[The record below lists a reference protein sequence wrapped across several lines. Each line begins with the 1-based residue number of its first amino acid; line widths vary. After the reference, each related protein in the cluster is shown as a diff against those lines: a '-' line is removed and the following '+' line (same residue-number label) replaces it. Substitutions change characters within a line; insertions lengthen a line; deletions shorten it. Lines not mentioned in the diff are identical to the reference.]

1 MKKIVYCCL
10 FFVVTFAGCKKDK
23 IKQEITS
30 EFLESLEFRFEAK
43 NNAAIDR
50 DIVCEFD
57 GDVITAVIPKLNPD
71 KEALVLSF
79 KHEDI
84 ADIQVNG
91 KKQVSGVS
99 ANDFTE
105 PLQYHVVFSN
115 GEERNFTFQVKE
127 FTGLPI
133 FSISTEGRAPVVS
146 KDVYLDGTLSI
157 NTNLNFE
164 QEVDNLPM
172 EIKGRGNST
181 WGMPKKPYRIKLKK
195 KAKVLG
201 LQEAKNWVLLANYS
215 DKTLLRTAVVFDF
228 GKAIHADFTPD
239 YRHVEV
245 FMNGSYQGT
254 YTLTEQV
261 EVNPGRVEI
270 SELKTGDTGSDKVT
284 GGYLVELD
292 KREDE
297 DYIVTT
303 PLKGL
308 PFAIKSPDDVTSE
321 QYNYIKD
328 YLIATENAIYAE
340 NFADPV
346 NGYAKYINVESFI
359 NWFLVQE
366 LVKNQDAQSYSSIYY
381 YKDRNGKLGM
391 GPVWDFDLSMGNVD
405 YSIATQPQG
414 WWVHHGPWFTRLFQ
428 DPVFAEKVR
437 DRWKEIRYNEVEAL
451 LKNIDMQAAKLKYAQ
466 VQNFA
471 VWKILDKKV
480 WPNPEIYYTYEVEV
494 NQIKDWLNQRIA
506 WLDAKL

>member
-10 FFVVTFAGCKKDK
+10 FFITALAGCNKDR
-23 IKQEITS
+23 IKQEITP
-30 EFLESLEFRFEAK
+30 EFLASLELKFEAK
-43 NNAAIDR
+43 NNAAIDE
-50 DIVCEFD
+50 DVICEFD

-79 KHEDI
+79 GHRDLATVK
-84 ADIQVNG
+84 VNG
-91 KKQVSGVS
+91 RDQVSGVS
-99 ANDFTE
+99 ANNFTQ
-105 PLQYHVVFSN
+105 PLKYHVVFSN
-115 GEERNFTFQVKE
+115 GEERDFIFQVKE
-127 FTGLPI
+127 FTGLPV
-133 FSISTEGRAPVVS
+133 FSINTEGKAPVVS
-146 KDVYLDGTLSI
+146 KEVYLNGTLSI
-157 NTNLNFE
+157 NPNLGFE
-164 QEVDNLPM
+164 QEDNDLPM
-172 EIKGRGNST
+172 EIRGRGNST

-215 DKTLLRTAVVFDF
+215 DKTLLRTAVVFDL
-228 GKAIHADFTPD
+228 GRAIHADFTPE

-245 FMNGSYQGT
+245 FMNDSYLGT
-254 YTLTEQV
+254 YTLTEQI

-270 SELKTGDTGSDKVT
+270 TELKPNDTGSDKIT

-297 DYIVTT
+297 DYIVKTDIR
-303 PLKGL
+303 KL

-340 NFADPV
+340 DFADPV

-391 GPVWDFDLSMGNVD
+391 GPLWDFDLSMGNVD
-405 YSIATQPQG
+405 YSIATDPLG
-414 WWVHHGPWFTRLFQ
+414 WWVRHGPWFTRLFQ
-428 DPVFAEKVR
+428 DPVFVEKVR
-437 DRWKEIRYNEVEAL
+437 KRWRKVRNNEIKGML
-451 LKNIDMQAAKLKYAQ
+451 HNIDLHAKKLNLAQ
-466 VQNFA
+466 QQNFA
-471 VWKILDKKV
+471 LWQILDRKV
-480 WPNPEIYYTYEVEV
+480 WPNPEIYYTYEGEV
-494 NQIKDWLNQRIA
+494 SQIKDWLSKRIE
-506 WLDAKL
+506 WLDANL